1 MLDGYSEQKR
11 RADINLMWC
20 NGDLSFLMHDG
31 QQRMRDQFHAWRMI
45 DQLEL
50 THEDGALPLV
60 FAVEGGKRFGKTTGA
75 LWIAH
80 ELAVWFAKTFR
91 RPAMMRY
98 TSAFQK
104 TIDEIIGSVAPQVF
118 ETAPPSCEAQYHGK
132 RGPLPA
138 GFYWPT
144 QGPTLGARLALAG
157 LDMNKNAL
165 RGQGNDFDFIS
176 EAAFIDKLDY
186 TVRNVLIHQYHQ
198 RPWSRMMV
206 ETSAPEVLGT
216 DWEMTILPD
225 ARARGAVFSATIED
239 NPRLSR
245 REKDFWIGQ
254 AGGRGH
260 PNCEREYFN
269 VISASPEQQVIP
281 EFNEKLHIADTPR
294 PRHAIAMAA
303 MDPGMR
309 DLFAIIWGYWDAARA
324 KLVVERDWAQRN
336 ASTAHVAQVIGMT
349 EAELYGG
356 AAELGDD
363 REPTI
368 RFGLQKPNGLCWWD
382 GTEFRANPV
391 QRISD
396 TEARL
401 IGDLTVDYDIS
412 VMNTLKDDK
421 EAALYALRNAFRDAK
436 IEIHPRCTKL
446 ISHVRTARWND
457 NRTDYER
464 TPQHGHYDLLDAL
477 VYLWRMMQPY
487 RSHDPFPPAYI
498 DRNDRGVLFH
508 QPPSAA
514 TIQIRG
520 LQEAFG
526 GRRANWR

>member
-1 MLDGYSEQKR
+1 MW
-11 RADINLMWC
+11 RA
-20 NGDLSFLMHDG
+20 GDLSFLMHSG
-31 QQRMRDQFHAWRMI
+31 QLRLRDQFHAWRMI

-60 FAVEGGKRFGKTTGA
+60 FAVEGGKRFGKTTAA

-80 ELAVWFAKTFR
+80 ELAVWFAKTHG

-118 ETAPPSCEAQYHGK
+118 ETAPPDCEAQYHGK

-144 QGPTLGARLALAG
+144 SGPTMGARLALAG

-198 RPWSRMMV
+198 RAWSRMMV

-225 ARARGAVFSATIED
+225 AKARGAVFSATIED

-254 AGGRGH
+254 AGGRGN

-269 VISASPEQQVIP
+269 VISASVEQQVIP
-281 EFNEKLHIADTPR
+281 EFLEAKHVADTPR
-294 PRHAIAMAA
+294 PKHAIAMAA

-336 ASTAHVAQVIGMT
+336 ASTAQVAEVIK
-349 EAELYGG
+349 
-356 AAELGDD
+356 AAELDLYG
-363 REPTI
+363 PHAGSTQ
-368 RFGLQKPNGLCWWD
+368 RFGINAPAGFVYWD
-382 GTEFRANPV
+382 GKDFRANPM
-391 QRISD
+391 QRVSD

-401 IGDLTVDYDIS
+401 IGDLTVDYKIA
-412 VMNTLKDDK
+412 VQNTLKDDK
-421 EAALYALRNAFRDAK
+421 EAALYALRNAFRDGK
-436 IEIHPRCTKL
+436 VEIHPRCQKL
-446 ISHVRTARWND
+446 ISHVRTARWNEK
-457 NRTDYER
+457 RTDYER

-477 VYLWRMMQPY
+477 VYLWRMVQPI
-487 RSHDPFPPAYI
+487 RNQDPFPPAHI
-498 DRNDRGVLFH
+498 DKQDRGVLFM
-508 QPPSAA
+508 QPPAA
-514 TIQIRG
+514 TPHALRG
-520 LQEAFG
+520 LQDAFG
-526 GRRANWR
+526 GRRGAWR

>member
-1 MLDGYSEQKR
+1 LIAEPPELAGRSLEELLLPFWESG
-11 RADINLMWC
+11 NL
-20 NGDLSFLMHDG
+20 SPLMHDG
-31 QQRMRDQFHAWRMI
+31 QLRLRNQFHAWRAI

-50 THEDGALPLV
+50 THDDGALPLV
-60 FAVEGGKRFGKTTGA
+60 FAVEGGKRFGKTTDA
-75 LWIAH
+75 LWVAH
-80 ELAVWFAKTFR
+80 ELAVWFAKTYGK
-91 RPAMMRY
+91 PVSMRY

-118 ETAPPSCEAQYHGK
+118 GTAPASCEPSYHGK

-138 GFYWPT
+138 GFYWPA

-225 ARARGAVFSATIED
+225 AKARGACFSATIED
-239 NPRLSR
+239 NPRLTR

-254 AGGRGH
+254 AGGRGNV
-260 PNCEREYFN
+260 NCEREYFN
-269 VISASPEQQVIP
+269 VIAASPEQQVLP
-281 EFNEKLHIADTPR
+281 EFNEARHVRASER
-294 PRHAIAMAA
+294 PEYAVAMAA

-309 DLFAIIWGYWDAARA
+309 DLFALGWGYWDAKRA

-336 ASTAHVAQVIGMT
+336 ASTAQVAQVIR
-349 EAELYGG
+349 EAELELYG
-356 AAELGDD
+356 AAGELGGK
-363 REPTI
+363 RG
-368 RFGLQKPNGLCWWD
+368 FGIHKPAGLSWWD
-382 GTEFRANPV
+382 GKEFRANPV
-391 QRISD
+391 QRVSD
-396 TEARL
+396 TETRL
-401 IGDLTVDYDIS
+401 IGDLTVDYGIA

-421 EAALYALRNAFRDAK
+421 EAALYALRNAFRDDK
-436 IEIHPRCTKL
+436 IEIDPRCVKL

-464 TPQHGHYDLLDAL
+464 TPQHGHYDLLDML
-477 VYLWRMMQPY
+477 VYLWRMFQPH
-487 RSHDPFPPAYI
+487 RNHDPFPPAYV
-498 DRNDRGVLFH
+498 DAADRGVLFL
-508 QPPSAA
+508 QPP
-514 TIQIRG
+514 
-520 LQEAFG
+520 EAMPHALKGMRDTFAV
-526 GRRANWR
+526 GRRTSWR